1 MYKIRSPMN
10 FRQRYTFTII
20 KFVNFKYRKY
30 VHYSLLFS
38 IVLSQIILFL
48 SIYNEFYNE
57 NKLEEIKNEFQEL
70 KSAEAQIQNSS
81 IHFFQTQNDFINFLT
96 DKSQAKFEV
105 FQNDV
110 QIGLKEF
117 DTLNNSL
124 TENSSYIN
132 YFKENCQD
140 DYKNFENAK
149 NKIDS
154 LRKANPIT
162 NTSNFETLLDLKKF
176 DYSQIL
182 NSVKIETTVEVDSVK
197 KKGFF
202 GRLGSAISGNVDVQK
217 EKVNIVVSMKFG
229 KNVSTGN
236 VQDQLGNAFKKTNDY
251 YQDQLKQLRLKV
263 GKNKNSE
270 NELVLKSFEFLEN
283 TNAALQAINT
293 SFNQYKNNVEA
304 QYNNKQTE
312 TNTIR
317 KISVFGAIVLV
328 LFVSFILMVLTKL
341 AFGYERRLIEANK
354 KIQENLIFK
363 DKIVSMISHEIRT
376 PLSILSL
383 YSGQLKNQTAD
394 PMMKQL
400 FESISF
406 TTKSANL
413 LANQILKFSK
423 NEQKKLTI
431 NPVSF
436 NVKEE
441 LSEVL
446 QGLKSLVEENE
457 NQLVINLEVSNDVIV
472 QSDIVKI
479 YQIFY
484 NLVGNANKFTE
495 KGTITVT
502 AKTNAV
508 SQSDAILQVT
518 VSDTGKG
525 IHKEDIANIFTNFYQ
540 SVAEEKVHNLGA
552 GLGLYLCKELIE
564 LLGGTI
570 QIESVLGKGTRVLF
584 TLKLSK

>member
-1 MYKIRSPMN
+1 MN
-10 FRQRYTFTII
+10 FKQLYTFTII
-20 KFVNFKYRKY
+20 KFINFKYRKY

-38 IVLSQIILFL
+38 IILFQIVL
-48 SIYNEFYNE
+48 FLFVYNEFYNAS
-57 NKLEEIKNEFQEL
+57 KLDKINEELRYLKN
-70 KSAEAQIQNSS
+70 AEDQIVGTSN
-81 IHFFQTQNDFINFLT
+81 HFFQTQSDFIDFLSN
-96 DKSQAKFEV
+96 KNQSKFDV

-117 DTLNNSL
+117 DTLNQSLNS
-124 TENSSYIN
+124 NSSFVN
-132 YFKENCQD
+132 YFKDNCKD
-140 DYKNFENAK
+140 DYEIFQSAK
-149 NKIDS
+149 TKIDS

-162 NTSNFETLLDLKKF
+162 NTSNFDELLDLKKF

-182 NSVKIETTVEVDSVK
+182 NSVKVETKVEVDSVK

-202 GRLGSAISGNVDVQK
+202 GRLGNAISGNVDVQK
-217 EKVNIVVSMKFG
+217 EKVNVVVSMKFG
-229 KNVSTGN
+229 KNVSSGN
-236 VQDQLGNAFKKTNDY
+236 VQEQLGNAFKKTNDY
-251 YQDQLKQLRLKV
+251 YQDQLKKLRLKV
-263 GKNKNSE
+263 SKNKNSE
-270 NELVLKSFEFLEN
+270 NELLLKSFEFLDN
-283 TNAALQAINT
+283 TNLALKSIN
-293 SFNQYKNNVEA
+293 SGFNAYKNTIQQ
-304 QYNNKQTE
+304 QYDDKQLE
-312 TNTIR
+312 TNILR
-317 KISVFGAIVLV
+317 KISVFGAILLV
-328 LFVSFILMVLTKL
+328 LFVSFVLMALTRL

-383 YSGQLKNQTAD
+383 YSGQLRNQTAD
-394 PMMKQL
+394 PMLKQL
-400 FESISF
+400 FESITF

-413 LANQILKFSK
+413 LANQILEFSK
-423 NEQKKLTI
+423 NEQKKLTV
-431 NPVSF
+431 NPVTF

-441 LSEVL
+441 LSEVF
-446 QGLKSLVEENE
+446 QGLKSLVEENK
-457 NQLVINLEVSNDVIV
+457 NQLAINLELPKDLVV

-484 NLVGNANKFTE
+484 NLIGNANKFTE
-495 KGTITVT
+495 KGTITVEV
-502 AKTNAV
+502 KSDIV
-508 SQSDAILQVT
+508 SQNIAMLQVT

-525 IHKEDIANIFTNFYQ
+525 IHQEDIANIFTNFYQ

-570 QIESVLGKGTRVLF
+570 QIESELGKGTQVLF

>member
-1 MYKIRSPMN
+1 MN
-10 FRQRYTFTII
+10 FKQLYTFTII
-20 KFVNFKYRKY
+20 KFINFKYRKY

-38 IVLSQIILFL
+38 IVLFQIILFL
-48 SIYNEFYNE
+48 SIYNEFYNV
-57 NKLEEIKNEFQEL
+57 NKLEEINDEL
-70 KSAEAQIQNSS
+70 QQLKGAESQIQNSS

-110 QIGLKEF
+110 QFGLKEF

-124 TENSSYIN
+124 AENSAYIN
-132 YFKENCQD
+132 YFKENCQE

-236 VQDQLGNAFKKTNDY
+236 VQEQLGNAFKKTNDY

-270 NELVLKSFEFLEN
+270 NELLLKSFEFLDN

-293 SFNQYKNNVEA
+293 SFNQYKNNVET
-304 QYNNKQTE
+304 QYNKKQTE

-328 LFVSFILMVLTKL
+328 LFVSFILMVLTRL

-413 LANQILKFSK
+413 LANQILEFSK
-423 NEQKKLTI
+423 NEQKKITV

-436 NVKEE
+436 NVKDE

-495 KGTITVT
+495 KGTITVE
-502 AKTNAV
+502 AKVNETEKSNFVLDV
-508 SQSDAILQVT
+508 SIA
-518 VSDTGKG
+518 DTGKG
-525 IHKEDIANIFTNFYQ
+525 IRQEDIAAVFSNFYQ

-564 LLGGTI
+564 LLNGKIIIESSLNKGTI
-570 QIESVLGKGTRVLF
+570 VRFSINFQNNK
-584 TLKLSK
+584 K

>member
-1 MYKIRSPMN
+1 MN
-10 FRQRYTFTII
+10 FKNLYTFAII
-20 KFVNFKYRKY
+20 KFIDFKYRKFI
-30 VHYSLLFS
+30 HYSLLFS
-38 IVLSQIILFL
+38 IVLFQIILFL

-57 NKLEEIKNEFQEL
+57 NKLEEIKDEL
-70 KSAEAQIQNSS
+70 KQLKGAEVQIQNSS
-81 IHFFQTQNDFINFLT
+81 IHFFKTQNDFISFLT

-117 DTLNNSL
+117 DTLNQVISS
-124 TENSSYIN
+124 NSSYAN

-149 NKIDS
+149 SKIDS

-182 NSVKIETTVEVDSVK
+182 NSVKVETTVEVDSVK

-270 NELVLKSFEFLEN
+270 NELLLKSFEFLDN
-283 TNAALQAINT
+283 TNAALQAINS
-293 SFNQYKNNVEA
+293 SFTQYKSNVEA
-304 QYNNKQTE
+304 QYSNKQTE
-312 TNTIR
+312 TNSIR

-328 LFVSFILMVLTKL
+328 LFVSFILMVLTRL

-413 LANQILKFSK
+413 LANQILEFSK
-423 NEQKKLTI
+423 NEQKKLTV
-431 NPVSF
+431 NAVSF

-446 QGLKSLVEENE
+446 QGLKSLVEENK
-457 NQLVINLEVSNDVIV
+457 NQLYINIEVPNDLIV
-472 QSDIVKI
+472 HSDIVKI

-484 NLVGNANKFTE
+484 NLIGNANKFTE
-495 KGTITVT
+495 KGTIAVV
-502 AKTNAV
+502 AKIDAV
-508 SQSDAILQVT
+508 SNNSTLLHVT
-518 VSDTGKG
+518 VSDSGKG
-525 IHKEDIANIFTNFYQ
+525 IHAEDIANIFTNFYQ

-570 QIESVLGKGTRVLF
+570 QIESELGKGTQVLF

>member
-1 MYKIRSPMN
+1 
-10 FRQRYTFTII
+10 
-20 KFVNFKYRKY
+20 
-30 VHYSLLFS
+30 
-38 IVLSQIILFL
+38 LFL
-48 SIYNEFYNE
+48 SIYNEFYNV
-57 NKLEEIKNEFQEL
+57 NKLEEINDEL
-70 KSAEAQIQNSS
+70 QQLKGAESQIQNSS

-96 DKSQAKFEV
+96 DKSQVKFEV

-110 QIGLKEF
+110 KFGLKEF

-124 TENSSYIN
+124 AENSSYIN
-132 YFKENCQD
+132 YFKENCQE

-236 VQDQLGNAFKKTNDY
+236 VQEQLGNAFKKTNDY

-270 NELVLKSFEFLEN
+270 NELLLKSFEFLDN
-283 TNAALQAINT
+283 TNAALQAINA
-293 SFNQYKNNVEA
+293 SFNQYKNNVET

-328 LFVSFILMVLTKL
+328 LFVSFILMVLTRL

-354 KIQENLIFK
+354 RIQENLIFK

-413 LANQILKFSK
+413 LANQILEFSK
-423 NEQKKLTI
+423 NEQKKLTV

-436 NVKEE
+436 NVKDE

-457 NQLVINLEVSNDVIV
+457 NQLCINLKVSNDVIV

-495 KGTITVT
+495 KGTITIE
-502 AKTNAV
+502 AKVKETEESNFVLDV
-508 SQSDAILQVT
+508 SIA
-518 VSDTGKG
+518 DTGKG
-525 IHKEDIANIFTNFYQ
+525 IRQEDIAAVFSNFYQ

-564 LLGGTI
+564 LLNGKIIIESSLNKGTI
-570 QIESVLGKGTRVLF
+570 VRFSIQ
-584 TLKLSK
+584 LSK

>member
-1 MYKIRSPMN
+1 
-10 FRQRYTFTII
+10 
-20 KFVNFKYRKY
+20 
-30 VHYSLLFS
+30 LF
-38 IVLSQIILFL
+38 QIILFL

-57 NKLEEIKNEFQEL
+57 NKLDEINNELQQLKGAEE
-70 KSAEAQIQNSS
+70 QIQNSS

-96 DKSQAKFEV
+96 DKSQSKFEV

-117 DTLNNSL
+117 DTLNQAISS
-124 TENSSYIN
+124 NSSYVN
-132 YFKENCQD
+132 YFKDNCEE

-149 NKIDS
+149 SKIDS

-182 NSVKIETTVEVDSVK
+182 NSVKIETSVEVDSVK

-270 NELVLKSFEFLEN
+270 NELLLKSFEFLDN
-283 TNAALQAINT
+283 TNAALQAINS

-304 QYNNKQTE
+304 QYKNKQVE
-312 TNTIR
+312 TNSIR

-328 LFVSFILMVLTKL
+328 LFVSFILMVLTRL
-341 AFGYERRLIEANK
+341 AFGYERRLIEANI

-413 LANQILKFSK
+413 LANQILEFSK
-423 NEQKKLTI
+423 NEQKKLTV
-431 NPVSF
+431 NSVSF

-446 QGLKSLVEENE
+446 QGLKSLVEENK
-457 NQLVINLEVSNDVIV
+457 NQLDINIEVPNDLIV

-484 NLVGNANKFTE
+484 NLIGNANKFTE
-495 KGTITVT
+495 KGTIAVM
-502 AKTNAV
+502 AKIDGV
-508 SQSDAILQVT
+508 SNNSTLLYVT
-518 VSDTGKG
+518 VSDSGKG

-540 SVAEEKVHNLGA
+540 SVAEDKVHNLGA

-570 QIESVLGKGTRVLF
+570 QIESELGKGTQVIF
-584 TLKLSK
+584 TLKFSK

>member
-1 MYKIRSPMN
+1 
-10 FRQRYTFTII
+10 
-20 KFVNFKYRKY
+20 
-30 VHYSLLFS
+30 
-38 IVLSQIILFL
+38 LFL
-48 SIYNEFYNE
+48 SIYNEFYNV
-57 NKLEEIKNEFQEL
+57 NKLEEINDEL
-70 KSAEAQIQNSS
+70 QQLKGAESQIQNSS

-96 DKSQAKFEV
+96 DKSQVKFEV

-110 QIGLKEF
+110 KFGLKEF

-124 TENSSYIN
+124 AENSSYIN
-132 YFKENCQD
+132 YFKENCQE

-236 VQDQLGNAFKKTNDY
+236 VQEQLGNAFKKTNDY

-270 NELVLKSFEFLEN
+270 NELLLKSFEFLDN
-283 TNAALQAINT
+283 TNAALQAINA
-293 SFNQYKNNVEA
+293 SFNQYKNNVET

-328 LFVSFILMVLTKL
+328 LFVSFILMVLTRL

-354 KIQENLIFK
+354 RIQENLIFK

-413 LANQILKFSK
+413 LANQILEFSK
-423 NEQKKLTI
+423 NEQKKLTV

-436 NVKEE
+436 NVKDE

-457 NQLVINLEVSNDVIV
+457 NQLFINLKVSNDVIV

-495 KGTITVT
+495 KGTITIE
-502 AKTNAV
+502 AKVKETEESNFVLDV
-508 SQSDAILQVT
+508 SIA
-518 VSDTGKG
+518 DTGKG
-525 IHKEDIANIFTNFYQ
+525 IRQEDIAAVFSNFYQ

-564 LLGGTI
+564 LLNGKIIIESSLNKGTI
-570 QIESVLGKGTRVLF
+570 VRFSIQ
-584 TLKLSK
+584 LSK

>member
-1 MYKIRSPMN
+1 MN
-10 FRQRYTFTII
+10 FRQLYTFTII

-38 IVLSQIILFL
+38 IVLFQIILFL

-57 NKLEEIKNEFQEL
+57 NKLEEIKDEL
-70 KSAEAQIQNSS
+70 QQLKGAESQIQNSS

-110 QIGLKEF
+110 QFGLKEF
-117 DTLNNSL
+117 DTLNNSIA
-124 TENSSYIN
+124 ENSSYIN
-132 YFKENCQD
+132 YFKENCQE

-236 VQDQLGNAFKKTNDY
+236 VQEQLGNAFKKTNEY

-270 NELVLKSFEFLEN
+270 NELLLKSFEFLDN

-293 SFNQYKNNVEA
+293 SFNQYKNNVET

-328 LFVSFILMVLTKL
+328 LFVSFILIVLTRL

-354 KIQENLIFK
+354 RIQENLIFK

-413 LANQILKFSK
+413 LANQILEFSK
-423 NEQKKLTI
+423 NEQKKLMV

-436 NVKEE
+436 NVKDE

-446 QGLKSLVEENE
+446 QGLKSLVEENK

-495 KGTITVT
+495 KGTITVE
-502 AKTNAV
+502 AKVKETEKSNFVLDV
-508 SQSDAILQVT
+508 SIA
-518 VSDTGKG
+518 DTGKG
-525 IHKEDIANIFTNFYQ
+525 IRQEDIAAVFSNFYQ

-564 LLGGTI
+564 LLNGKIIIESSLNKGTI
-570 QIESVLGKGTRVLF
+570 VRFSI
-584 TLKLSK
+584 KLSK

>member
-1 MYKIRSPMN
+1 MN
-10 FRQRYTFTII
+10 FRQLYTFTII

-38 IVLSQIILFL
+38 IVLFQIILFL
-48 SIYNEFYNE
+48 SIYNEFYNV
-57 NKLEEIKNEFQEL
+57 NKLEEIKDEL
-70 KSAEAQIQNSS
+70 QQLKGAESQIQNSS

-110 QIGLKEF
+110 QFGLKEF
-117 DTLNNSL
+117 DTLNNSIA
-124 TENSSYIN
+124 ENSSYIN
-132 YFKENCQD
+132 YFKENCQE

-236 VQDQLGNAFKKTNDY
+236 VQEQLGNAFKKTNEY

-270 NELVLKSFEFLEN
+270 NELLLKSFEFLDN

-293 SFNQYKNNVEA
+293 SFNQYKNNVET

-328 LFVSFILMVLTKL
+328 LFVSFILIVLTRL

-354 KIQENLIFK
+354 RIQENLIFK

-413 LANQILKFSK
+413 LANQILEFSK
-423 NEQKKLTI
+423 NEQKKLMV

-436 NVKEE
+436 NVKDE

-446 QGLKSLVEENE
+446 QGLKSLVEENK

-495 KGTITVT
+495 KGTITVE
-502 AKTNAV
+502 AKVKETEKSNFVLDV
-508 SQSDAILQVT
+508 SIA
-518 VSDTGKG
+518 DTGKG
-525 IHKEDIANIFTNFYQ
+525 IRQEDIAAVFSNFYQ

-564 LLGGTI
+564 LLNGKIIIESSLNKGTI
-570 QIESVLGKGTRVLF
+570 VRFSI
-584 TLKLSK
+584 KLSK

>member
-1 MYKIRSPMN
+1 MN
-10 FRQRYTFTII
+10 FKQLYTFTII
-20 KFVNFKYRKY
+20 KFINFKYRKY

-38 IVLSQIILFL
+38 IVLFQIILFL
-48 SIYNEFYNE
+48 SIYNEFYNV
-57 NKLEEIKNEFQEL
+57 NKLEEINDEL
-70 KSAEAQIQNSS
+70 QQLKGAESQIQNSS

-96 DKSQAKFEV
+96 DKSQVKFEV

-110 QIGLKEF
+110 KFGLKEF

-124 TENSSYIN
+124 AENSSYIN
-132 YFKENCQD
+132 YFKENCQE

-236 VQDQLGNAFKKTNDY
+236 VQEQLGNAFKKTNDY

-270 NELVLKSFEFLEN
+270 NELLLKSFEFLDN
-283 TNAALQAINT
+283 TNAALQAINA
-293 SFNQYKNNVEA
+293 SFNQYKNNVET

-328 LFVSFILMVLTKL
+328 LFVSFILMVLTRL

-354 KIQENLIFK
+354 RIQENLIFK

-413 LANQILKFSK
+413 LANQILEFSK
-423 NEQKKLTI
+423 NEQKKLTV

-436 NVKEE
+436 NVKDE

-457 NQLVINLEVSNDVIV
+457 NQLFINLKVSNDVIV

-495 KGTITVT
+495 KGTITIE
-502 AKTNAV
+502 AKVKETEESNFVLDV
-508 SQSDAILQVT
+508 SIA
-518 VSDTGKG
+518 DTGKG
-525 IHKEDIANIFTNFYQ
+525 IRQEDIAAVFSNFYQ

-564 LLGGTI
+564 LLNGKIIIESSLNKGTI
-570 QIESVLGKGTRVLF
+570 VRFSIQ
-584 TLKLSK
+584 LSK

>member
-1 MYKIRSPMN
+1 MN
-10 FRQRYTFTII
+10 FRQFYTFTII
-20 KFVNFKYRKY
+20 KFINFKYRKY

-38 IVLSQIILFL
+38 IVLFQIILFL
-48 SIYNEFYNE
+48 SIYNEFYNV
-57 NKLEEIKNEFQEL
+57 NKLQEIDDELQEL
-70 KSAEAQIQNSS
+70 KGAEKQIQNSS
-81 IHFFQTQNDFINFLT
+81 IHFFQTQNEFIDFLT
-96 DKSQAKFEV
+96 HKSQNKFDA
-105 FQNDV
+105 FQQDV
-110 QIGLKEF
+110 QLDLKRF
-117 DTLNNSL
+117 DTLNQSL
-124 TENSSYIN
+124 NNNTSFVN
-132 YFKENCQD
+132 YFKDNCKDEYEIFQS
-140 DYKNFENAK
+140 AK
-149 NKIDS
+149 TKIDS

-162 NTSNFETLLDLKKF
+162 NTSNFEELLDLKKF

-182 NSVKIETTVEVDSVK
+182 NSVKVETKVEVDSVK

-202 GRLGSAISGNVDVQK
+202 GRLGNAISGNVDVQK
-217 EKVNIVVSMKFG
+217 EKVNVVVSMKFG
-229 KNVSTGN
+229 KNVSSGN
-236 VQDQLGNAFKKTNDY
+236 VQEQLGNAFKKTNDY
-251 YQDQLKQLRLKV
+251 YQDQLKKLRLKIS
-263 GKNKNSE
+263 KNKNSE
-270 NELVLKSFEFLEN
+270 NELLFKSFEFLDN

-293 SFNQYKNNVEA
+293 SFSKYKNNVEE
-304 QYNNKQTE
+304 QYSTKQTE

-317 KISVFGAIVLV
+317 KVSVFGAILLV
-328 LFVSFILMVLTKL
+328 LFVSFVLIALTRL

-354 KIQENLIFK
+354 TIQQNLIFK
-363 DKIVSMISHEIRT
+363 DNIVSMISHEIRT

-383 YSGQLKNQTAD
+383 YSDQLKKQTAD

-400 FESISF
+400 FESITF

-413 LANQILKFSK
+413 LANQILEFSK

-441 LSEVL
+441 LSDVL
-446 QGLKSLVEENE
+446 QGLKSLVEENK
-457 NQLVINLEVSNDVIV
+457 NQLAINMEVPNNLLV

-484 NLVGNANKFTE
+484 NLIGNANKFTE

-502 AKTNAV
+502 AKTDIV
-508 SQSDAILQVT
+508 SQSYTLLQVT
-518 VSDTGKG
+518 VSDSGKG
-525 IHKEDIANIFTNFYQ
+525 IHKEDIASIFTNFYQ

-570 QIESVLGKGTRVLF
+570 QIESELGKGTLVFF

>member
-1 MYKIRSPMN
+1 MN
-10 FRQRYTFTII
+10 FKQLYTFTII
-20 KFVNFKYRKY
+20 KFINFKYRKY

-38 IVLSQIILFL
+38 IVLFQIILFL
-48 SIYNEFYNE
+48 SIYNEFYNV
-57 NKLEEIKNEFQEL
+57 NKLEEINDEL
-70 KSAEAQIQNSS
+70 QQLKGAESQIQNSS

-110 QIGLKEF
+110 QFGLKEF

-124 TENSSYIN
+124 AENSAYIN
-132 YFKENCQD
+132 YFKENCQE

-236 VQDQLGNAFKKTNDY
+236 VQEQLGNAFKKTNDY

-270 NELVLKSFEFLEN
+270 NELLLKSFEFLDN

-293 SFNQYKNNVEA
+293 SFNQYKNNVET
-304 QYNNKQTE
+304 QYNKKQTE

-328 LFVSFILMVLTKL
+328 LFVSFILMVLTRL

-413 LANQILKFSK
+413 LANQILEFSK
-423 NEQKKLTI
+423 NEQKKITV

-436 NVKEE
+436 NVKDE

-495 KGTITVT
+495 KGTITVE
-502 AKTNAV
+502 AKVNETEKSNFVLDV
-508 SQSDAILQVT
+508 SIA
-518 VSDTGKG
+518 DTGKG
-525 IHKEDIANIFTNFYQ
+525 IRQEDIAAVFSNFYQ

-564 LLGGTI
+564 LLNGKIIIESSLNKGTI
-570 QIESVLGKGTRVLF
+570 VRFSI
-584 TLKLSK
+584 KLSK

>member
-1 MYKIRSPMN
+1 M
-10 FRQRYTFTII
+10 
-20 KFVNFKYRKY
+20 
-30 VHYSLLFS
+30 
-38 IVLSQIILFL
+38 
-48 SIYNEFYNE
+48 
-57 NKLEEIKNEFQEL
+57 
-70 KSAEAQIQNSS
+70 
-81 IHFFQTQNDFINFLT
+81 
-96 DKSQAKFEV
+96 
-105 FQNDV
+105 
-110 QIGLKEF
+110 
-117 DTLNNSL
+117 
-124 TENSSYIN
+124 
-132 YFKENCQD
+132 
-140 DYKNFENAK
+140 
-149 NKIDS
+149 
-154 LRKANPIT
+154 RKANPIT
-162 NTSNFETLLDLKKF
+162 NTSIFETLLDLKKF

-236 VQDQLGNAFKKTNDY
+236 VQEQLGNAFKKTNDY
-251 YQDQLKQLRLKV
+251 FQDQLKQLRLKV

-270 NELVLKSFEFLEN
+270 NELLLKSFEFLDN

-293 SFNQYKNNVEA
+293 SFNQYKNNVET

-328 LFVSFILMVLTKL
+328 LFVSFILMVLTRL

-354 KIQENLIFK
+354 RIQENLIFK

-413 LANQILKFSK
+413 LANQILEFSK
-423 NEQKKLTI
+423 NEQKKLTV

-436 NVKEE
+436 NVKDE
-441 LSEVL
+441 LFEVL

-495 KGTITVT
+495 KGTITVE
-502 AKTNAV
+502 AKVKETEKSNFVLDV
-508 SQSDAILQVT
+508 SIA
-518 VSDTGKG
+518 DTGKG
-525 IHKEDIANIFTNFYQ
+525 IRQEDIAAVFSNFYQ

-564 LLGGTI
+564 LLNGKIIIESSLNKGTI
-570 QIESVLGKGTRVLF
+570 VRFSI
-584 TLKLSK
+584 KLSK

>member
-1 MYKIRSPMN
+1 MSNPMN
-10 FRQRYTFTII
+10 FRQLYTFTII

-30 VHYSLLFS
+30 VHYGLLFS
-38 IVLSQIILFL
+38 IVLFQIILFL

-57 NKLEEIKNEFQEL
+57 NKLEEIKKEL
-70 KSAEAQIQNSS
+70 QQLKGAETQIQNSS
-81 IHFFQTQNDFINFLT
+81 IHFFQTQNEFIDFLT
-96 DKSQAKFEV
+96 HKSQNKFDA
-105 FQNDV
+105 FQQDV
-110 QIGLKEF
+110 QLGLKRF
-117 DTLNNSL
+117 DTLNQSL
-124 TENSSYIN
+124 NNNTSFVN
-132 YFKENCQD
+132 YFKDNCKDEYEIFQS
-140 DYKNFENAK
+140 AK
-149 NKIDS
+149 TKIDS

-162 NTSNFETLLDLKKF
+162 NTSNFEELLDLKKF

-182 NSVKIETTVEVDSVK
+182 NSVKVETKVEVDSVK

-202 GRLGSAISGNVDVQK
+202 GRLGNAISGNVDVQK
-217 EKVNIVVSMKFG
+217 EKVNVVVSMKFG
-229 KNVSTGN
+229 KNVSSGN
-236 VQDQLGNAFKKTNDY
+236 VQEQLGNAFKKTNDY
-251 YQDQLKQLRLKV
+251 YQDQLKKLRLKIS
-263 GKNKNSE
+263 KNKNSE
-270 NELVLKSFEFLEN
+270 NELLFKSFEFLDN

-293 SFNQYKNNVEA
+293 SFSKYKNNVEE
-304 QYNNKQTE
+304 QYSTKQTE

-317 KISVFGAIVLV
+317 KVSVFGAILLV
-328 LFVSFILMVLTKL
+328 LFVSFVLIALTRL

-354 KIQENLIFK
+354 TIQQNLIFK
-363 DKIVSMISHEIRT
+363 DNIVSMISHEIRT

-383 YSGQLKNQTAD
+383 YSDQLKKQTAD

-400 FESISF
+400 FESITF

-413 LANQILKFSK
+413 LANQILEFSK
-423 NEQKKLTI
+423 NEQKKLTLNSI
-431 NPVSF
+431 SF

-441 LSEVL
+441 LSDVL
-446 QGLKSLVEENE
+446 QGLKSLVEENK
-457 NQLVINLEVSNDVIV
+457 NQLAINMEVPNNLLV

-484 NLVGNANKFTE
+484 NLIGNANKFTE

-502 AKTNAV
+502 AKTDIV
-508 SQSDAILQVT
+508 SQSYTLLQVT
-518 VSDTGKG
+518 VSDSGKG
-525 IHKEDIANIFTNFYQ
+525 IHKEDIASIFTNFYQ

-570 QIESVLGKGTRVLF
+570 QIESELGKGTLVFF

>member
-1 MYKIRSPMN
+1 MN
-10 FRQRYTFTII
+10 FKQLYTFTII
-20 KFVNFKYRKY
+20 KFINFKYRKY

-38 IVLSQIILFL
+38 IVLFQIILFL
-48 SIYNEFYNE
+48 SIYNEFYNV
-57 NKLEEIKNEFQEL
+57 NKLEEINDEL
-70 KSAEAQIQNSS
+70 QQLKGAESQIQNSS

-110 QIGLKEF
+110 QFGLKEF

-124 TENSSYIN
+124 AENSSYIN
-132 YFKENCQD
+132 YFKENCQE

-236 VQDQLGNAFKKTNDY
+236 VQEQLGNAFKKTNDY

-270 NELVLKSFEFLEN
+270 NELLLKSFEFLDN

-293 SFNQYKNNVEA
+293 SFNQYKNNVET
-304 QYNNKQTE
+304 QYNKKQTE

-328 LFVSFILMVLTKL
+328 LFVSFILMVLTRL

-354 KIQENLIFK
+354 RIQENLIFK

-413 LANQILKFSK
+413 LANQILEFSK
-423 NEQKKLTI
+423 NEQKKITV

-436 NVKEE
+436 NVKDE

-495 KGTITVT
+495 KGTITVE
-502 AKTNAV
+502 AKVKETEKSNFVLDV
-508 SQSDAILQVT
+508 SIA
-518 VSDTGKG
+518 DTGKG
-525 IHKEDIANIFTNFYQ
+525 IRQEDIAAVFSNFYQ

-564 LLGGTI
+564 LLNGKIIIESSLNKGTI
-570 QIESVLGKGTRVLF
+570 VRFSI
-584 TLKLSK
+584 KLSK

>member
-1 MYKIRSPMN
+1 MN
-10 FRQRYTFTII
+10 FKNLYTFAII
-20 KFVNFKYRKY
+20 KFIDFKYRKFI
-30 VHYSLLFS
+30 HYSLLFS
-38 IVLSQIILFL
+38 IVLFQIILFL

-57 NKLEEIKNEFQEL
+57 NKLEEIKDEL
-70 KSAEAQIQNSS
+70 KQLKGAEVQIQNSS
-81 IHFFQTQNDFINFLT
+81 IHFFKTQNDFISFLT
-96 DKSQAKFEV
+96 DKSQTKFEV

-117 DTLNNSL
+117 DTLNQVISS
-124 TENSSYIN
+124 NSSYAN

-149 NKIDS
+149 SKIDS

-251 YQDQLKQLRLKV
+251 YQDQLKKLRLKV

-270 NELVLKSFEFLEN
+270 NELLLKSFEFLDN
-283 TNAALQAINT
+283 TNAALQAINS
-293 SFNQYKNNVEA
+293 SFNQYKNNVET
-304 QYNNKQTE
+304 QYKNKQAE
-312 TNTIR
+312 TNSIR

-328 LFVSFILMVLTKL
+328 LFVSFILMVLTRL
-341 AFGYERRLIEANK
+341 AFGYERRLIEANI

-400 FESISF
+400 FESILF

-413 LANQILKFSK
+413 LANQILEFSK
-423 NEQKKLTI
+423 NEQKKLTV
-431 NPVSF
+431 NSVSF

-446 QGLKSLVEENE
+446 QGLKSLVEENK
-457 NQLVINLEVSNDVIV
+457 NQLDINVEVPNDLIV

-484 NLVGNANKFTE
+484 NLIGNANKFTE
-495 KGTITVT
+495 KGTIAVVAKIEDVSNNSTLLHVT
-502 AKTNAV
+502 I
-508 SQSDAILQVT
+508 SD
-518 VSDTGKG
+518 SGKG
-525 IHKEDIANIFTNFYQ
+525 IHAEDIANIFTNFYQ

-570 QIESVLGKGTRVLF
+570 QIESELGKGTHVLF
-584 TLKLSK
+584 TLKFSK